1 MMKDMFVIDVDR
13 KEISEEFPAMK
24 AWMKKINKLKLGEGE
39 FDKKEAEF
47 YYTYGF
53 FVGKS
58 KNTTEALQEAAEIT
72 SKMLFDE
79 RLAHELTKIRVYIT
93 MKAGEF
99 MITDKLPKGT
109 IPEKV
114 KKVVAE
120 VTKVKMSIESEYYQ
134 NQEVKDSIPEIDRS
148 IVNVEV
154 TRKSKE
160 EGEEPVR
167 FEIDAIL
174 EKISK
179 NGYDSLSEDEKTFLD
194 KKSREL

>member
-1 MMKDMFVIDVDR
+1 MFVIDVDR
-13 KEISEEFPAMK
+13 KEISAEFPEMK
-24 AWMKKINKLKLGEGE
+24 SWMKKINKLKLTEGE

-58 KNTTEALQEAAEIT
+58 KNTPEALKESSELT
-72 SKMLFDE
+72 SKMLFEE

-93 MKAGEF
+93 MKAEDF

-134 NQEVKDSIPEIDRS
+134 NQEVKDSIPELDKS
-148 IVNVEV
+148 IVNVEYPESLKKKAKSLLDSRS
-154 TRKSKE
+154 TRYWR
-160 EGEEPVR
+160 R
-167 FEIDAIL
+167 FPSTDTKA
-174 EKISK
+174 
-179 NGYDSLSEDEKTFLD
+179 
-194 KKSREL
+194 

>member
-13 KEISEEFPAMK
+13 KEISEEFPTMK
-24 AWMKKINKLKLGEGE
+24 AWMKKINKLKLGEEE

-58 KNTTEALQEAAEIT
+58 KNTPEALQEAAEAT
-72 SKMLFDE
+72 SKMLFEE
-79 RLAHELTKIRVYIT
+79 RLAHELTKIRVFIT

-134 NQEVKDSIPEIDRS
+134 NQEVKDSIPELDKS

-154 TRKSKE
+154 TRKAKD

-167 FEIDAIL
+167 FDIDAIL
-174 EKISK
+174 EKIGK
-179 NGYDSLSEDEKTFLD
+179 YGYESLSEDEKTFLD

>member
-13 KEISEEFPAMK
+13 KEISEEFPTMK
-24 AWMKKINKLKLGEGE
+24 AWMKKINKLKLGEEE

-58 KNTTEALQEAAEIT
+58 KNTPEALQEAAEAT
-72 SKMLFDE
+72 SKMLFEE

-134 NQEVKDSIPEIDRS
+134 NQEVKDSIPELDKS

-154 TRKSKE
+154 TKKSKD
-160 EGEEPVR
+160 EEPVR
-167 FEIDAIL
+167 FDIDAIL
-174 EKISK
+174 EKIGK
-179 NGYDSLSEDEKTFLD
+179 HGYESLSEDEKTFLD

>member
-13 KEISEEFPAMK
+13 KEISEEFPTMK
-24 AWMKKINKLKLGEGE
+24 AWMKKINKLKLGEEE

-58 KNTTEALQEAAEIT
+58 KNTPEALQEAAEAT
-72 SKMLFDE
+72 SKMLFEE
-79 RLAHELTKIRVYIT
+79 RLAHELTKIRVFIT

-134 NQEVKDSIPEIDRS
+134 NQEVKDSIPELDKS

-160 EGEEPVR
+160 EDEEPVR
-167 FEIDAIL
+167 FDIDAIL
-174 EKISK
+174 EKIGK
-179 NGYDSLSEDEKTFLD
+179 HGYESLSEDEKTFLD

>member
-13 KEISEEFPAMK
+13 KEISEEFPTMK
-24 AWMKKINKLKLGEGE
+24 AWMKKINKLKLGEEE

-58 KNTTEALQEAAEIT
+58 KNTPEALQEAAEAT
-72 SKMLFDE
+72 SKMLFEE
-79 RLAHELTKIRVYIT
+79 RLAHELTKIRVFIT

-99 MITDKLPKGT
+99 MVTDKLPKGT

-134 NQEVKDSIPEIDRS
+134 NQEVKDSIPELDKS

-160 EGEEPVR
+160 EDEEPVR
-167 FEIDAIL
+167 FDIDAIL
-174 EKISK
+174 EKIGK
-179 NGYDSLSEDEKTFLD
+179 HGYESLSEDEKTFLD

>member
-13 KEISEEFPAMK
+13 KEISEEFPTMK
-24 AWMKKINKLKLGEGE
+24 AWMKKINKLKLGEEE

-58 KNTTEALQEAAEIT
+58 KNTPEALQEAAEAT
-72 SKMLFDE
+72 SKMLFEE

-134 NQEVKDSIPEIDRS
+134 NQEVKDSIPELDKS

-160 EGEEPVR
+160 EDEEPVR
-167 FEIDAIL
+167 FDIDAIL
-174 EKISK
+174 EKIGK
-179 NGYDSLSEDEKTFLD
+179 HGYESLSEDEKTFLD

>member
-13 KEISEEFPAMK
+13 KEISEEFPTMK

-58 KNTTEALQEAAEIT
+58 KNTPEALQEAAEAT
-72 SKMLFDE
+72 SKMLFEE

-134 NQEVKDSIPEIDRS
+134 NKEVKDSIPELDKS

-154 TRKSKE
+154 TKKSKGE
-160 EGEEPVR
+160 DEEPVR
-167 FEIDAIL
+167 FDIDAIL
-174 EKISK
+174 EKIGK
-179 NGYDSLSEDEKTFLD
+179 HGYESLSEDEKTFLD

>member
-13 KEISEEFPAMK
+13 KEISEEFPTMK
-24 AWMKKINKLKLGEGE
+24 AWMKKINKLKLGEEE

-58 KNTTEALQEAAEIT
+58 KNTPEALQEAAEAT
-72 SKMLFDE
+72 SKMLFEE
-79 RLAHELTKIRVYIT
+79 RLAHELAKIRVYIT
-93 MKAGEF
+93 MKAEEF

-134 NQEVKDSIPEIDRS
+134 NQEVKDSIPELDKS

-154 TRKSKE
+154 TRKSKDE
-160 EGEEPVR
+160 DEEPVR
-167 FEIDAIL
+167 FDIDSIL
-174 EKISK
+174 EKIGK
-179 NGYDSLSEDEKTFLD
+179 HGYESLSEDEKTFLD

>member
-1 MMKDMFVIDVDR
+1 
-13 KEISEEFPAMK
+13 
-24 AWMKKINKLKLGEGE
+24 
-39 FDKKEAEF
+39 
-47 YYTYGF
+47 
-53 FVGKS
+53 
-58 KNTTEALQEAAEIT
+58 
-72 SKMLFDE
+72 
-79 RLAHELTKIRVYIT
+79 

>member
-13 KEISEEFPAMK
+13 KEISAEFPTMK

-39 FDKKEAEF
+39 FDRKEAEF

-58 KNTTEALQEAAEIT
+58 KNTPEALQEAAEAT
-72 SKMLFDE
+72 SKMLFEE

-134 NQEVKDSIPEIDRS
+134 NQEVKDSIPELDKS

-154 TRKSKE
+154 TKKSKD
-160 EGEEPVR
+160 EEPVR
-167 FEIDAIL
+167 FDIDAIL
-174 EKISK
+174 EKIGK
-179 NGYDSLSEDEKTFLD
+179 HGYESLSEDEKTFLD